1 MGMAGI
7 IFEPLPPNFEDI
19 QIMLVISLL
28 VSDFQRSVLSVP
40 SIYVA
45 IIDLSDEQVMFANK
59 YSTTRLFYSFY

>member
-59 YSTTRLFYSFY
+59 YSTTRSFYSFY